1 MEMDED
7 QEEFY
12 DSESEPVDI
21 PKLAVD
27 VHPSPVKQKSAS
39 VEQQLQHNES
49 FSSTPSRS
57 FTPIYAVQFINKPRP
72 TETPTS
78 QQSNEPSTNTASN
91 NRIFLNCENA
101 MKLCK
106 QDPENRRFKV
116 FKSFADAYAFS
127 YEAEIEEGQAPNM
140 SQLQSSIMGT
150 PAPSPS
156 TQTKSVQDAEKLPF
170 PAPKKPEVN
179 ELRSFIERNMFDKFR
194 EKVLSNPRYLISSG
208 DAPVAFQVSP
218 FTSLFLSLSPFH
230 LFIS

>member
-1 MEMDED
+1 MEIDED
-7 QEEFY
+7 QDEFY
-12 DSESEPVDI
+12 DSESEPIELQRPVI
-21 PKLAVD
+21 D
-27 VHPSPVKQKSAS
+27 VHPSPVKPKSS

-57 FTPIYAVQFINKPRP
+57 FTPIYAVQFINKSRTMPN
-72 TETPTS
+72 ETST
-78 QQSNEPSTNTASN
+78 QQANETAATTN

-150 PAPSPS
+150 LTASPS

-170 PAPKKPEVN
+170 PAPKKPEIN
-179 ELRSFIERNMFDKFR
+179 ELRSFIERNLFDKFR
-194 EKVLSNPRYLISSG
+194 EKILTNPRYLISSG
-208 DAPVAFQVSP
+208 DAPVAFQVSLS
-218 FTSLFLSLSPFH
+218 TSRLVSFPLF
-230 LFIS
+230 